1 MTKENNNR
9 AEQSIHGVSLASF
22 LQILEQERKTCTL
35 MVNRAGDSGRL
46 FFHDGHMIDA
56 EFAGESG
63 LEPAYR
69 ILGWEKPSFYMT
81 DPEERI
87 TRITQ
92 PLTHIILTA
101 STRKDEKRG
110 ESEESGQS
118 PARNSA
124 SAKPPSPGLEA
135 FVSSLK
141 AIPGLKQYY
150 MLNKQGK
157 IIAQSHKDT
166 KLCDFIAYCVVSG
179 LQMKKALDAN
189 ELHNIRIKLPGDD
202 LLLIIPVGNI
212 IIALMLPH
220 NAPFGEVFAHL
231 RKALAKRK
239 K

>member
-1 MTKENNNR
+1 MTEEHNNR

-35 MVNRAGDSGRL
+35 IVNRAGDSGRL
-46 FFHDGHMIDA
+46 FFNDGHMIDA
-56 EFAGESG
+56 EFDGECG

-69 ILGWEKPSFYMT
+69 ILGWDSPSFSMAE
-81 DPEERI
+81 PQERI

-101 STRKDEKRG
+101 STRKDERKG
-110 ESEESGQS
+110 ESEAPEQAPVQKGA
-118 PARNSA
+118 P
-124 SAKPPSPGLEA
+124 AKPSSPGLEA
-135 FVSSLK
+135 FVSNIK

-150 MLNKQGK
+150 MLNRQGK
-157 IIAQSHKDT
+157 IITQSHKDT

-189 ELHNIRIKLPGDD
+189 ELHNIRIKLPGDE

-220 NAPFGEVFAHL
+220 NAPFGEVFSHL